1 MSSLTLSMTYIVYL
15 QVVDIDTRKRLGPN
29 ENGEICLKG
38 PLIMKGYYGNP
49 EATLDVFDEEGYL
62 KTGDVGY
69 YDKDGCFFI
78 VDRLKEL
85 IKYKGHQVS
94 HHFVF

>member
-1 MSSLTLSMTYIVYL
+1 
-15 QVVDIDTRKRLGPN
+15 
-29 ENGEICLKG
+29 
-38 PLIMKGYYGNP
+38 MKGYAGD
-49 EATLDVFDEEGYL
+49 EAATRAIFDEEGYM

-85 IKYKGHQVS
+85 IKYKGHQVNK
-94 HHFVF
+94 H

>member
-1 MSSLTLSMTYIVYL
+1 
-15 QVVDIDTRKRLGPN
+15 
-29 ENGEICLKG
+29 
-38 PLIMKGYYGNP
+38 MKGYAGNE
-49 EATLDVFDEEGYL
+49 EATKAMFDAEGYM

-94 HHFVF
+94 YFVMHTYFS